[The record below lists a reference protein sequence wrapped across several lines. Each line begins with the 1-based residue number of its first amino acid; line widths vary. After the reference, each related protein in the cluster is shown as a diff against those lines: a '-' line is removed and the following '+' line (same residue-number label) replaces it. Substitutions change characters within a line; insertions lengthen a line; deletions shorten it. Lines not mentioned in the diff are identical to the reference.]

1 MLAKK
6 RQILSQHQFM
16 LTVKRDIGLLN
27 KANVSQGIGY
37 LPLLRS
43 YCRQTVK
50 MDQTYDLIQYSD
62 DIYLQ

>member
-6 RQILSQHQFM
+6 RQIFSQYQFI
-16 LTVKRDIGLLN
+16 LTVKRDITLLN
-27 KANVSQGIGY
+27 NGNVLQGTGY
-37 LPLLRS
+37 SPVFRS

-62 DIYLQ
+62 AV